1 MDLESIDVAVG
12 GILWYNSL
20 GWIVL
25 ESTWMTRIIEAIY
38 ENGSFKPLGDTTG
51 IGEHAHARVLVCE
64 PGDSAERAR
73 VRGTISPEEAANQM
87 LLIDREFGRVE
98 GDW

>member
-1 MDLESIDVAVG
+1 MI
-12 GILWYNSL
+12 
-20 GWIVL
+20 
-25 ESTWMTRIIEAIY
+25 RIIEAIY

-64 PGDSAERAR
+64 PGDRAKR
-73 VRGTISPEEAANQM
+73 AKIRGTISAKEAADQM